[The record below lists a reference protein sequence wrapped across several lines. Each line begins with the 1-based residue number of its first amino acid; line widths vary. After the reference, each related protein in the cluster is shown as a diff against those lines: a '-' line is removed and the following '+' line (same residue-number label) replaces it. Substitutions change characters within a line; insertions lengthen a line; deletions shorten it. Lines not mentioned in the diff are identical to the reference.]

1 MLTKLKFLGD
11 NYKNKD
17 GSSTLLVEITFRPGS
32 DLSKKPISYIQKEV
46 ITGLVNC
53 QFITKEDVIKISV
66 EKHKYAYPIY
76 DLNHRKNTD
85 IIQKYLN
92 EIGIRSIGRFAEFEY
107 MNTDKVAENS
117 MKLANELNKEL

>member
-1 MLTKLKFLGD
+1 M
-11 NYKNKD
+11 
-17 GSSTLLVEITFRPGS
+17 EITFRPGS

-92 EIGIRSIGRFAEFEY
+92 EIG
-107 MNTDKVAENS
+107 MVP
-117 MKLANELNKEL
+117 LLNAQEERQLSQTIEAGTEARARQEAGETGVRKNK